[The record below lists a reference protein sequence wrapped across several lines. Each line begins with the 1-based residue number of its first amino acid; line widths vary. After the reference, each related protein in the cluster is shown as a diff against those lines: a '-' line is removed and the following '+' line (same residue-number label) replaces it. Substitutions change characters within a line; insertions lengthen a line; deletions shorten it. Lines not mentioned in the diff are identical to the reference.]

1 MALHLNSWQ
10 EHFLKTG
17 RTVSVKHKLPPKKP
31 VEYFHYICKQ
41 DGERYFQVDWKN
53 NICLQIVLDP
63 GQLKKGRQNMT
74 GVNRMAMS
82 TFRSKYYWYYGR
94 LGLSGTTQMLMTT
107 ENQFDQAYNRVL
119 TQIVNLQQQA
129 KAEQN
134 V

>member
-1 MALHLNSWQ
+1 
-10 EHFLKTG
+10 
-17 RTVSVKHKLPPKKP
+17 
-31 VEYFHYICKQ
+31 
-41 DGERYFQVDWKN
+41 
-53 NICLQIVLDP
+53 
-63 GQLKKGRQNMT
+63 MT